1 MKLGIVLC
9 SLLACIAHG
18 LVVIEPV
25 PGQYYPSPRIPWIAK
40 GWDSVLI
47 AELVPSTSSNK
58 TDRIVLQDI
67 RVTQRGV
74 LQETLAIQ
82 SMQEGA
88 LAVITATRLPTKYP
102 GNGAFVIT
110 GQDISHVTIPA
121 FEMLKTDTLY
131 LLNLT
136 DYGSVVVNLTAND
149 PNFWLK
155 VIGDNGVMVPF
166 SIILGSIGL
175 VCLSL
180 ASYKLIKL
188 FTIPGSSSRML
199 VKTVLVFD
207 IIGNLVR
214 FVYVTI
220 DPFSCRLLFNFLSTQ
235 ILVTL
240 SIPFTLA
247 STLLISLYWAEVT
260 SKNNVLVLDF
270 LQRFKWVFW
279 GLFIPMIAIELTTST
294 LRGSGYP
301 FFIWQVVDGAM
312 YICVSIFVT
321 VLFLYGGMKVLNT
334 FKKMPNERS
343 TSTAKTTKRLM
354 MSSIFQIVLILM
366 LIIGGVTPALY
377 INPWSFYFIW
387 FIGFLT
393 LYGISLTQIL
403 AFRLPT
409 PEINSSKLSTED
421 TIHRYSSRRVNVP
434 MSATYSTRT
443 NHTIAKT

>member
-1 MKLGIVLC
+1 
-9 SLLACIAHG
+9 
-18 LVVIEPV
+18 
-25 PGQYYPSPRIPWIAK
+25 
-40 GWDSVLI
+40 
-47 AELVPSTSSNK
+47 
-58 TDRIVLQDI
+58 
-67 RVTQRGV
+67 
-74 LQETLAIQ
+74 
-82 SMQEGA
+82 
-88 LAVITATRLPTKYP
+88 
-102 GNGAFVIT
+102 
-110 GQDISHVTIPA
+110 
-121 FEMLKTDTLY
+121 
-131 LLNLT
+131 LNLT

-240 SIPFTLA
+240 SIPFTKKNKQK
-247 STLLISLYWAEVT
+247 ISLYWADVT

-279 GLFIPMIAIELTTST
+279 GLCIPMIAIELTTST